1 MWGFCDVSLKEWQWD
16 VFLWTCPTLPSSI
29 LLFGILM

>member
-1 MWGFCDVSLKEWQWD
+1 MWGFCGVLKEWQWD
-16 VFLWTCPTLPSSI
+16 VFLWTCPILPSSS